1 MSDGFDDGFKNTDDN
16 PLSGLNIRKIPEK
29 KTAVAL
35 KESMGGKK
43 VPRIAAA
50 GRGDLAEKILQ
61 LAFENGISVREDS
74 DLAEMLAVIELDS
87 PIPNEAFVAVG
98 EILSY
103 LYRANGQ
110 DDPFDTLITDGD
122 E

>member
-1 MSDGFDDGFKNTDDN
+1 MDDGYKDGYDPNGNNDLT
-16 PLSGLNIRKIPEK
+16 PLNISKIPRK

-35 KESMGGKK
+35 TDSEGGKK

-50 GRGDLAEKILQ
+50 GRGNLADRILD
-61 LAFENGISVREDS
+61 LAFENGIKVRQDS
-74 DLAEMLAVIELDS
+74 DLAELLASIELDS
-87 PIPNEAFVAVG
+87 PIPSEAFMAVG

-103 LYRANGQ
+103 VYHANGRANPFEV
-110 DDPFDTLITDGD
+110 DDKRDK